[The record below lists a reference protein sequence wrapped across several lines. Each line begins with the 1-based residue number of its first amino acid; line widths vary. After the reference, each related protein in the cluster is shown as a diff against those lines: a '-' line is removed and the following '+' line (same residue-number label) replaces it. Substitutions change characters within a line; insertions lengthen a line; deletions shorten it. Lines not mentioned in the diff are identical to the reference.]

1 MKHLYYFIYIKLDEY
16 KKTITMEKPKEKAD
30 SKFDDLVKQL
40 EPLIQQMKT
49 IQDQAVVVYTPLVD
63 DLCNRMAT
71 KNEVERMLDWLLMFA
86 GDERMLQLYKKVC
99 KAYWR
104 IYPDSITFYIM
115 EYRKEYDPDSLVG
128 TAYEYLLHEDNET
141 NNPYGQNLPVRR
153 Q

>member
-49 IQDQAVVVYTPLVD
+49 IQDHAVVVYTPLVD

-86 GDERMLQLYKKVC
+86 GNERMLQLYKQVC
-99 KAYWR
+99 RAYWK
-104 IYPDSITFYIM
+104 IYPESIAFYIM
-115 EYRKEYDPDSLVG
+115 DYRKEYDPESLIG
-128 TAYEYLLHEDNET
+128 TEYEYLLHEKEEI
-141 NNPYGQNLPVRR
+141 NNP
-153 Q
+153 